1 MTSEV
6 GSPAGGRLVGRPL
19 PRREDARVLGGHSE
33 FLDDLHPAGLAH
45 LAFVRSPY
53 AHARVLSVTP
63 PRGAPGLLAV
73 LTARE
78 LEGRT
83 RPLPIQSPEGS
94 EVADEPHPLLAA
106 GEVRYVGQ
114 PVAAVVA
121 ESRALAEDAAELVG
135 VEYEELDPVADPHA
149 SDLELLRWR
158 RTAGDV
164 EGAFRSAARVAGG
177 RYAMPR
183 LVAAPMEARG
193 ALAYHDPA
201 ADLLTVWCS
210 AQDTHRPLRH
220 LGHVLGRPAEQLRVV
235 VPDVGGAFGSKGSLA
250 PEAAVAAIAAID
262 VGRPVKWA
270 EDRAENFVAAYQGRG
285 MEAEVELALAAD
297 GRMLAVRARILADL
311 GAYLLP
317 ATAMPPHTAAMLMAG
332 CYTIPAADVR
342 VSGVRTNKVPTGPY
356 RGAGRPE
363 AAYFLERAVDDA
375 ARALALDP
383 VELRRRNLI
392 REFPHR
398 SPLGWTYDSG
408 DYRRCLDLALDL
420 AGPRRAHSDE
430 GLVGR
435 GVAMYVERAGGSF
448 EAARAT
454 LEPDGRVI
462 VRSSTSPHGQG
473 HDMTFAQIAAERLHV
488 DPGDV
493 VLEFGDSAL
502 VPGGTGTFASRS
514 VAMGGSAVARA
525 VDELGKQCVQT
536 AARLLDA
543 PEDEITWGEEGLAA
557 GDGRT
562 LALPDVAAAGP
573 LEATA
578 RFESDLVFGS
588 GAYAAEVEIERATGR
603 LTVRRLT
610 AVDDAG
616 TIVNPLLAEGQVLG
630 GAVQGL
636 GECLAEEATYDDQ
649 AQPTSASFADYSL
662 LTAAEIPPI
671 AAEFVESPSP
681 LNPLGAKGIGEA
693 GAIGTPAAVANAVSD
708 ALGGR
713 HVDPPFT
720 EEKLWRAIGE

>member
-1 MTSEV
+1 V
-6 GSPAGGRLVGRPL
+6 GAEAQLKRGRLVGRSL
-19 PRREDARVLGGHSE
+19 PRREDDRVLRGRSR
-33 FLDDLHPAGLAH
+33 FLDDLHPPGLAH

-53 AHARVLSVTP
+53 AHARVLSVRP
-63 PRGAPGLLAV
+63 PESASGLIAV
-73 LTARE
+73 ITARD
-78 LEGRT
+78 LDGRA
-83 RPLPIQSPEGS
+83 RPLPIQTPEGA
-94 EVADEPHPLLAA
+94 ELADEPHPLLAA

-121 ESRALAEDAAELVG
+121 ESRALAEDAAELVE
-135 VEYEELDPVADPHA
+135 VEYEELDPIADPAA
-149 SDLELLRWR
+149 SDVDLLRWR
-158 RTAGDV
+158 RTSGDV
-164 EGAFRSAARVAGG
+164 DEAFASAAVVAGG

-183 LVAAPMEARG
+183 LVAAPIETRG
-193 ALAYHDPA
+193 ALASHDPA
-201 ADLLTVWCS
+201 RDLLTLWCS

-220 LGHVLGRPAEQLRVV
+220 LAHVLELPTERLRVL

-250 PEAAVAAIAAID
+250 PEAAVAAMAAID
-262 VGRPVKWA
+262 VGRPVKWT
-270 EDRAENFVAAYQGRG
+270 EDRIENFVAAYQGRG
-285 MEAEVELALAAD
+285 MEAEVELALAPD
-297 GRMLAVRARILADL
+297 GRMLAVRARIRADL

-317 ATAMPPHTAAMLMAG
+317 ATPMPPHTAAMLMAG
-332 CYTIPAADVR
+332 CYTIPAADVT
-342 VSGVRTNKVPTGPY
+342 VTGVRTNKVPTGPY

-375 ARALALDP
+375 ARALGIDP
-383 VELRRRNLI
+383 AELRRRNLVAD
-392 REFPHR
+392 FPHR

-420 AGPRRAHSDE
+420 VGPRPSPGDDE
-430 GLVGR
+430 RLTGI

-448 EAARAT
+448 ESARAA
-454 LEPDGRVI
+454 LRPDGRVVI
-462 VRSSTSPHGQG
+462 HSSTSPHGQG
-473 HDMTFAQIAAERLHV
+473 HDTTFAQIAAERLHV
-488 DPGDV
+488 DPADV
-493 VLEFGDSAL
+493 VLEFGDSAV

-525 VDELGKQCVQT
+525 VDELRERCLRV
-536 AARLLDA
+536 AAGLLGA
-543 PEDEITWGEEGLAA
+543 PEAELTWG
-557 GDGRT
+557 GDGLTARGGGT
-562 LALPDVAAAGP
+562 IALRELAAAGA
-573 LEATA
+573 LEADA

-588 GAYAAEVEIERATGR
+588 GAYAAVVEIERATGR
-603 LTVRRLT
+603 LTVKRLA

-636 GECLAEEATYDDQ
+636 GQCLAEEATYDDH

-671 AAEFVESPSP
+671 AAAFVESPSP
-681 LNPLGAKGIGEA
+681 LNPLGAKGIGEG
-693 GAIGTPAAVANAVSD
+693 GAIGVPAALANAVAD

-720 EEKLWRAIGE
+720 EKTLWRAMRE